1 MFRAEHLN
9 KKNGTALNLGGKAA
23 APLVYEKSSFIC
35 SAINVPKRKKV
46 VSIRYDV
53 GKNKVP
59 NYKRVPYLGFM
70 TAALRFMSNLY
81 LAVEKVT
88 ESLVRNIKVKL
99 SFVLTANDKH
109 REGVARSVR
118 PLLTYLPMSNGN

>member
-1 MFRAEHLN
+1 M
-9 KKNGTALNLGGKAA
+9 GGKAA

-53 GKNKVP
+53 GKNKIP
-59 NYKRVPYLGFM
+59 NYQQVPHLGFM

-99 SFVLTANDKH
+99 SFGLAANDKH
-109 REGVARSVR
+109 REGVARSVG
-118 PLLTYLPMSNGN
+118 PLLTYLPMSNRN

>member
-53 GKNKVP
+53 GKNKIP
-59 NYKRVPYLGFM
+59 NYQQVPHLGFM

-99 SFVLTANDKH
+99 SFGLVANDKH
-109 REGVARSVR
+109 REGVARSVG
-118 PLLTYLPMSNGN
+118 PLLTYLPMSNRN

>member
-59 NYKRVPYLGFM
+59 NYKRVPHLGFM

-81 LAVEKVT
+81 LAVEK
-88 ESLVRNIKVKL
+88 LQNL
-99 SFVLTANDKH
+99 W
-109 REGVARSVR
+109 
-118 PLLTYLPMSNGN
+118 